1 MRFICLILARKNSKR
16 IKNKNIKKLNHRS
29 LVEWTIDF
37 AKYLKIFKKII
48 LSTDSHIIRNIG
60 LKKNIECK
68 RLRGKHLAQDNTKS
82 IDVIIKL
89 ISNYKY
95 EQNFILLQPTS
106 PFRSK
111 LNILQA
117 INIYKK
123 NNNNIYSACFEKNF
137 SKIKPNGNFY
147 IFSKERLLKTRSLI
161 LDENIPF
168 IQRGDYNIDIDRLRD
183 FQKADIISKKTC
195 YKY

>member
-1 MRFICLILARKNSKR
+1 MD
-16 IKNKNIKKLNHRS
+16 LNNRS

-37 AKYLKIFKKII
+37 AKYLNIFKKII
-48 LSTDSHIIRNIG
+48 LSTDSHLIRNIG
-60 LKKNIECK
+60 LRKNIECK
-68 RLRGKHLAQDNTKS
+68 SLRSKNLSQDDTTS

-89 ISNYKY
+89 LSKFKS

-123 NNNNIYSACFEKNF
+123 RNTNIYSASFKKNF
-137 SKIKPNGNFY
+137 SYIKPNGNFY
-147 IFSKERLLKTRSLI
+147 IFSKERLLKTKSLI
-161 LDENIPF
+161 SDEAIPF

-183 FQKADIISKKTC
+183 FQKAKIISKKTC

>member
-1 MRFICLILARKNSKR
+1 MD
-16 IKNKNIKKLNHRS
+16 LNNRS

-37 AKYLKIFKKII
+37 AKYLNIFQKII
-48 LSTDSHIIRNIG
+48 LSTDSHIIRNIS
-60 LKKNIECK
+60 LRKNIECK
-68 RLRGKHLAQDNTKS
+68 SLRSKDLSQDDTRS
-82 IDVIIKL
+82 LDVIIKL
-89 ISNYKY
+89 LSNFKS

-123 NNNNIYSACFEKNF
+123 RNINIYSASFKKNF
-137 SKIKPNGNFY
+137 SNIKPNGNFY
-147 IFSKERLLKTRSLI
+147 IFSKERVLKTKSLI
-161 LDENIPF
+161 SDEAIPF

-183 FQKADIISKKTC
+183 FQKAKIISKKTC
-195 YKY
+195 FKY